1 MLAASFCRGCA
12 MYFVD
17 RSIAVIKP
25 KKPFLDWLNQLPD
38 NEVTL
43 TLDDIRSDC
52 TVLMV
57 PEVNEQEDGI
67 AYVDEIA
74 DKVFEMELASWSQDE
89 KHWPRSR
96 NLKTFWEWFDVEIHT
111 VLMDSVDQSIHNSP
125 AADHGLH

>member
-1 MLAASFCRGCA
+1 

-25 KKPFLDWLNQLPD
+25 KQPFLDWLNKLPD

-43 TLDDIRSDC
+43 TLEDIRSDC

-67 AYVDEIA
+67 AYVDDMA
-74 DKVFEMELASWSQDE
+74 DRIFEMELASWTQDD
-89 KHWPRSR
+89 KLWPRVR
-96 NLKTFWEWFDVEIHT
+96 NLKTFWDWFDVEIHT
-111 VLMDSVDQSIHNSP
+111 VLMDSVDQDIHNSP
-125 AADHGLH
+125 TADHGLH